1 MLTLF
6 IAPPPNGSSV
16 WVRIVGEVS
25 GAVSHQETTAFGA
38 PLNHW
43 RDAPQCSML
52 RTEECGSVGP
62 MGLSVTISRFRH
74 FCTVVG
80 LIE

>member
-1 MLTLF
+1 M
-6 IAPPPNGSSV
+6 I
-16 WVRIVGEVS
+16 
-25 GAVSHQETTAFGA
+25 AFGA
-38 PLNHW
+38 PLNRW

-62 MGLSVTISRFRH
+62 IDLSVTASRFRH